1 MVSSRAMSNAFL
13 QVAVEAARE
22 AGAIV
27 LAEYARPVKI
37 SYKGEVDLVTQA
49 DRRSEDAVVA
59 KLRTHFPKHI
69 VVAEE
74 GTGHEYLR
82 NAELRTQNPEQ
93 SKKGQQEPEIARRDW
108 GGKAEDQH
116 REHRGAQRNTE
127 GNEIAKARYRW
138 YVDPL
143 DGTTNFA
150 HGYPCFAVSI
160 AVAEAAQDGADTE
173 ELLAGA
179 VYNPVSDEM
188 FTAARG
194 EGAYLNGKRIG
205 VSKVERLAASLLG
218 TGFPSHKRTQNPNI
232 HYYWQFTLASHGVRR
247 DGSAALDLCMV
258 ACGRFDG
265 FWEFGLK
272 PWDTAAGVLMVQE
285 AGGMVSDLEGRP
297 YALGGASILASNGR
311 VHEEMRGVAVEIAK
325 ESKK

>member
-1 MVSSRAMSNAFL
+1 MTNHFL
-13 QVAVEAARE
+13 EGAIEAARE
-22 AGAIV
+22 AGGIL

-37 SYKGEVDLVTQA
+37 SYKGEVDIVTQA

-59 KLRTHFPKHI
+59 RLRTYFPKHI

-74 GTGHEYLR
+74 GTGHEYLKSEAGSQKSEAR
-82 NAELRTQNPEQ
+82 PKQEHKDTAEH
-93 SKKGQQEPEIARRDW
+93 G
-108 GGKAEDQH
+108 
-116 REHRGAQRNTE
+116 GAQRGAEKGAEKSGE
-127 GNEIAKARYRW
+127 GRYRW

-160 AVAEAAQDGADTE
+160 ALAEAASDGSDAE
-173 ELLAGA
+173 ELLAG
-179 VYNPVSDEM
+179 VVFNPVSGEM

-194 EGAYLNGKRIG
+194 EGAYLNQKRIE
-205 VSKVERLAASLLG
+205 VSKVERLASSLLG
-218 TGFPSHKRTQNPNI
+218 TGFPSHKRTENPNI

-272 PWDTAAGVLMVQE
+272 PWDTAAGVLIVQE
-285 AGGMVSDLEGRP
+285 AGGQVSDLDGRP
-297 YALGGASILASNGR
+297 YRLGGPSLLASNGR
-311 VHEEMRGVAVEIAK
+311 IHEEMREVAENIARK
-325 ESKK
+325 SGGQEVRK